1 MIKNKNTLIVFVAAL
16 VILVLGVSVIFQS
29 AAIKD
34 VKAANGDAK
43 EQIDTLCGRI
53 DSLNS
58 ALNNT
63 SKDVEKY
70 KSELEKNKSELAQ
83 NKNEV
88 EKNKQEIK
96 KYQEILNAWNNA
108 SPKVKGALETV
119 SSAYSELLKNAHLYP
134 EHMLDGVYDDM
145 MNTVYAIIRSTT
157 PDKLANDFANKLNS
171 FDSERFDIIM
181 KAMIDAVKVD
191 GVLFPEDVKGYEDA
205 LAYYN
210 SFANNPAV
218 LNSFK
223 ENGFDRD
230 IEKLYAMLD
239 ADEER
244 DLAKVFVDTV
254 NAVDLPLTL
263 ATSLKDAML
272 AWDTLQNALEVGDE
286 LDKDTLETRA
296 LLDSYIKHIE
306 DLAENST
313 PHNCANCIRAKLC
326 EFLSTLD
333 DVTRTLVDEVVKEIE
348 ALLDIFNIEEANRC
362 LEELVL
368 DLSPCPHN

>member
-1 MIKNKNTLIVFVAAL
+1 MLKNKNTLIVFIAAV
-16 VILVLGVSVIFQS
+16 VILVLGISVMLQS

-34 VKAANGDAK
+34 VKAANSEAS

-58 ALNNT
+58 ALDDT
-63 SKDVEKY
+63 SNDVEKY
-70 KSELEKNKSELAQ
+70 KSELEK

-96 KYQEILNAWNNA
+96 KYQEILNAWSNA
-108 SPKVKGALETV
+108 SPKVRGAVETV
-119 SSAYSELLKNAHLYP
+119 TNAYSELLKNEHLYP
-134 EHMLDGVYDDM
+134 ENTLDGVYDDM
-145 MNTVYAIIRSTT
+145 MDTVYAIIRSTT
-157 PDKLANDFANKLNS
+157 PDKLANDFVNKLNS
-171 FDSERFDIIM
+171 FDSERFDLIM

-191 GVLFPEDVKGYEDA
+191 GVLFPEDVKAYEDA

-210 SFANNPAV
+210 SFANNHAV

-223 ENGFDRD
+223 ENGFDKD
-230 IEKLYAMLD
+230 LDKIYAMLD

-244 DLAKVFVDTV
+244 DLAKAFVDAV
-254 NAVDLPLTL
+254 NAVDLPITL

-272 AWDTLQNALEVGDE
+272 AWDTLQDALEVGDE
-286 LDKDTLETRA
+286 LDKDTLEARA
-296 LLDSYIKHIE
+296 LLDSYIKHME
-306 DLAENST
+306 ELATNSS
-313 PHNCANCIRAKLC
+313 PHNCADCIRAKLC

-333 DVTRTLVDEVVKEIE
+333 EVTRKLVDEVVKEIE
-348 ALLDIFNIEEANRC
+348 AFLDIFNLEEANRC

-368 DLSPCPHN
+368 DLSPCSHN